1 MTKTIKLTPTM
12 KIIKEILTEYGAENN
27 PREFE
32 LLEIYQII
40 RNKYELEICIH
51 SLKNYLDTMTN
62 EKIIRCLKKSDK
74 YRLPTKVVKFVPTP
88 RMASI
93 LEVLTYN
100 IEEPIDFTE
109 ILQALKNDCEI
120 TEATLKEDLNIL
132 KSKNKITYLKKKDK
146 YKLKNKSKNILVA

>member
-12 KIIKEILTEYGAENN
+12 KIIKEILTEYGAENK

-40 RNKYELEICIH
+40 RNEYELEICIH
-51 SLKNYLDTMTN
+51 SLKNYLDTMTS